1 MLTGERYNK
10 GRNKCD
16 YKFRS
21 ASTSSTFCYTRES
34 SEERCFK
41 ANITIRDL
49 ATGDVFSAD
58 SKSECPS
65 TVTLSGK
72 EDTDRETS
80 PDTSLSASVDL
91 LAIIGLLGAF
101 VLVLTLIAGI
111 QFRR

>member
-1 MLTGERYNK
+1 MLTGERYYK
-10 GRNKCD
+10 GRNECD

-41 ANITIRDL
+41 ANITISDF

-65 TVTLSGK
+65 TITLSGK
-72 EDTDRETS
+72 EDRETS

-91 LAIIGLLGAF
+91 LAIICLLGAF